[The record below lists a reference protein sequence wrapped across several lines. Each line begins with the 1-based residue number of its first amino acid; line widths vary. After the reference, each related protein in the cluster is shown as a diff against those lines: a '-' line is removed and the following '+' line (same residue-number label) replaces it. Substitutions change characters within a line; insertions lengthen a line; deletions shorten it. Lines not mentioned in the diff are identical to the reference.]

1 MRAFFVDYLCKK
13 FTLNLYMKTFLSLIF
28 NVFVACFGF
37 AQEAKVITYPVP
49 ETEKAN
55 CHYAVFVN
63 GKPVDIYKAQSPV
76 HSMYE
81 GAEYYFCYFD
91 FEGEVDVRVH
101 SKNSFCR
108 PCPYTITD
116 PKVRAQY
123 AKTNVSEVYPRYIKV
138 YRYNSHNVYFKRTK
152 PFQAIIMR
160 DGIKMPLIVF
170 GNPIEKN
177 PPKKDDPNVVYFGAG
192 LHYVKEPIILKDNQT
207 LYVAGGAVLRSTMEN
222 LGVAFGA
229 KDAKNVSIRGSGI
242 ISFDNRARF
251 RNNGIVFRNCQNAK
265 IEGVIIRD
273 CNNWTVDFRNCNKVL
288 VENLK
293 ICGSRMINDDAIDIC
308 NSQNVVIKNTF
319 CRVQDDAI
327 AIKGVPEVEP
337 SKPVE
342 NVLIENCIFWVDSA
356 NVFRVGY
363 DCFAPYFKNIKCKN
377 IYVPFY
383 AKYQKPTEYWTHSIF
398 LFQPTNDITIEN
410 FEVDGLHIRSNGDD
424 MSLLVAKTHPVH
436 NSSKCGNM
444 KNCKIKN
451 VHITGKKGKFRGE
464 VFIEGKDENYKITDV
479 SVENVYYFG
488 KKKTFPD
495 KDVHIGP
502 YTENIKIFKK

>member
-1 MRAFFVDYLCKK
+1 MFV
-13 FTLNLYMKTFLSLIF
+13 
-28 NVFVACFGF
+28 VCFGF

-170 GNPIEKN
+170 GNPIDKN
-177 PPKKDDPNVVYFGAG
+177 PPKKDDPNVIYFGAG

-229 KDAKNVSIRGSGI
+229 KDAKNVSIRGRGI
-242 ISFDNRARF
+242 ISYDNRARF
-251 RNNGIVFRNCQNAK
+251 RNRGVVIRNCEDVK

-273 CNNWTVDFRNCNKVL
+273 CNNWSVDFRNCNRVS
-288 VENLK
+288 VDNLK

-308 NSQNVVIKNTF
+308 NTSNITIKNTF
-319 CRVQDDAI
+319 CRVQDDVI
-327 AIKGVPEVEP
+327 AIKGAPEVK
-337 SKPVE
+337 SAAPVE
-342 NVLIENCIFWVDSA
+342 NVYIENCIFWTDCA

-363 DCFAPYFKNIKCKN
+363 ECFAKYFKNIKCKK
-377 IYVPFY
+377 IYIPFY
-383 AKYQKPTEYWTHSIF
+383 SKYQKPTEYWTHSIF
-398 LFQPTNDITIEN
+398 LFQPTNEMTIEN
-410 FEVDGLHIRSNGDD
+410 FLVDGLYIRSNGED
-424 MSLLVAKTHPVH
+424 MSLLVAKPQTVH
-436 NSSKCGNM
+436 HTNTCGRL
-444 KNCKIKN
+444 KGCKIRN
-451 VHITGKKGKFRGE
+451 VHVDGTKGSFRGE
-464 VFIEGKDENYKITDV
+464 VWIEGKDEQHNVSDV
-479 SVENVYYFG
+479 SIEKVYYFG

-502 YTENIKIFKK
+502 YTENINIFKK